1 MAICLH
7 FDVVGVALAVIT
19 SLGGGILGATFAT
32 DATVVD
38 EGNTYTGSERIGWW
52 LEHAASEFTFT
63 RTLLSVEDPGDGDHV
78 VRNHLAGNFP
88 GGEADLNY
96 RFRLRDGLIEHL
108 EIAL

>member
-1 MAICLH
+1 MSNTELPIVISTYQDAH
-7 FDVVGVALAVIT
+7 DKRDTDTAL
-19 SLGGGILGATFAT
+19 ATFAT

-63 RTLLSVEDPGDGDHV
+63 RTLLSVEDLGDGDHV